1 MIKGYF
7 AITKPGII
15 IGNLIS
21 VLAGFFLAAKTEG
34 GSWSLLFCTLVGVG
48 LVIASGCV
56 INNIHDRDIDLKM
69 SRTRQRSL
77 AQGTINV
84 DLAFMYALGMLLLG
98 TALLYRWVNP
108 LSAVVVLLGYVF
120 YVFFYTMW
128 YKRYSVYGTLVGSV
142 SGAIPPL
149 VGYLAVTNFISMD
162 AVLLFTLFCLWQ
174 MPHSYAIA
182 MFRLQDYEAAEI
194 PVLPVVEGIY
204 TARRHMMAYVVAFML
219 VALALFVFG
228 HGGAAYLVVSSLV
241 CLMWCR
247 VTFKPITQDSYVAWS
262 KAVFKTSLIV
272 VTAISGVLG
281 LELIPLLA

>member
-1 MIKGYF
+1 MIKGYI

-34 GSWSLLFCTLVGVG
+34 VSLPLLSCTLVGVA

-56 INNIHDRDIDLKM
+56 INNIYDRDIDLKM

-84 DLAFMYALGMLLLG
+84 DLAFLYALLMLLLG

-128 YKRYSVYGTLVGSV
+128 YKRHSVYGTLVGSV

-149 VGYLAVTNFISMD
+149 VGYLAVTNFISVD

-182 MFRLQDYEAAEI
+182 MFRMQDYAVAGI
-194 PVLPVVEGIY
+194 PVLPVVEGIH

-228 HGGAAYLVVSSLV
+228 HGGAEYLVVSSLV

-262 KAVFKTSLIV
+262 KTVFKTSLIV

-281 LELIPLLA
+281 LELISLLV